1 MGLDYS
7 QKRLL
12 NMALRK
18 GEGKRATLSSM
29 TRRKPFMRN
38 LEVYAFWTGF
48 ASTIVSVVQVFIIA
62 FKD

>member
-1 MGLDYS
+1 
-7 QKRLL
+7 
-12 NMALRK
+12 MALRK